1 VAPAIPNR
9 IVVIMQ
15 NYMYAFTQE
24 RDESATEECKK
35 SGNALGDDNYPDNT
49 DNGPRG
55 GNGISFVS
63 LVPKAAGTRGENVDE
78 TSSVSSDIKTAGTRG
93 GNGNDPSLASCDGR
107 GNGSDHEADSC
118 GATQNHLKF
127 STFSFESL
135 ETAQPE
141 DFRRKFSFWK

>member
-1 VAPAIPNR
+1 
-9 IVVIMQ
+9 
-15 NYMYAFTQE
+15 MYAFPQE
-24 RDESATEECKK
+24 RDESATEQSSK
-35 SGNALGDDNYPDNT
+35 SRNVPGYDNYPDNS
-49 DNGPRG
+49 DNGGPRG

-63 LVPKAAGTRGENVDE
+63 LVLKAAETRGDNEDE
-78 TSSVSSDIKTAGTRG
+78 TSFFSSDIRTAGTRG
-93 GNGNDPSLASCDGR
+93 GNGNDPSLASCGGK

-118 GATQNHLKF
+118 GETQNHLKF

>member
-1 VAPAIPNR
+1 
-9 IVVIMQ
+9 
-15 NYMYAFTQE
+15 MYAFAQE
-24 RDESATEECKK
+24 REESATEECSK
-35 SGNALGDDNYPDNT
+35 SGSAPGDDNYPDNT
-49 DNGPRG
+49 DSGPRG

-93 GNGNDPSLASCDGR
+93 GNGNDSSLASCDGK
-107 GNGSDHEADSC
+107 GNGPDHEVDSC

-127 STFSFESL
+127 STFSFEGL
-135 ETAQPE
+135 ETAHPE

>member
-1 VAPAIPNR
+1 
-9 IVVIMQ
+9 MQ
-15 NYMYAFTQE
+15 KYMCAFTQE
-24 RDESATEECKK
+24 RDESTSEECGK
-35 SGNALGDDNYPDNT
+35 SGNKPGVDNYPDNT
-49 DNGPRG
+49 DNGQRG
-55 GNGISFVS
+55 GNGISFVR
-63 LVPKAAGTRGENVDE
+63 LVPKAAGTRGENGDE
-78 TSSVSSDIKTAGTRG
+78 TSFDSSDIKTAGSRG

-107 GNGSDHEADSC
+107 GNGSDHEVDSC